1 MIRRARGVAA
11 TRRTRWS
18 RAGRFEVLE
27 QRALLSTFTVN
38 TTADENSAS
47 SIPGQLSLREAIIL
61 ANASPGPNTIIVPAG
76 DYLLTIA
83 GSGETAGQTGDLN
96 INSDLSIQGAGSAT
110 TIIDGNGLDRVFD
123 ILGSGA
129 NVPVV
134 SISGVTIQ
142 NGRAPD
148 SPTYGLN
155 NGGGIEVSDA
165 SLTVN
170 RCVIQDNT
178 TGNGGYAGNG
188 GGIDVQN
195 GTLSITNS
203 TITGNTTG
211 TGTTLGGSGGGVSG
225 ENSSVTIQQCLISN
239 NTTGTG
245 ATSGGNV
252 SAGRGGGV
260 YDDGSLSTIDIT
272 GSTIT
277 GNVSGGSASLGEGGG
292 IYNYGG
298 STLFLDNSTVSSN
311 TASLNGGGVM
321 NDNGTTDHIT
331 NCTIAN
337 NTAQGDGGGF
347 YGGGGIVNT
356 SGTIKL
362 ISGTTISGNT
372 ATSAAGPGYG
382 GGGIYTDT
390 HIGMIIN
397 STIEGNTTN
406 ADGGGIVNNGNI
418 DQILNTTIA
427 DNSALSGGGLYH
439 TKFANVTTVIGQMT
453 NTIIA
458 GNGGNDLV
466 ASSGAITSATY
477 DLVQDPTGNTLVNGI
492 NNNIVGLDPKLGPLT
507 NNGGPTETMALLPG
521 SPAINA
527 GSTANA
533 PGTDQRGLPR
543 PAAGGTDIGAYQVQ
557 SLVDHPPVASS
568 QSLSTNED
576 AILSGQV
583 SATDVDGDHL
593 SYLVVT
599 GPLHGTVALHSDGS
613 FWYTPPAFYSGTDS
627 FTFEAFDGQDY
638 SNIATVS
645 INVVPVSLPQVAS
658 IPFTTMADGTV
669 SDRNLDGVYD
679 SVNTTGTSITD
690 RWFTDPTIGQERG
703 IFEFNLSR
711 IAPGTPI
718 QSVTIGLQVT
728 SFTSTS
734 VGGVVTDPQLVFQAY
749 AGTGSVTTADGS
761 AAAVTVGTATVSSLG
776 YQLFSLSPSLL
787 EPFEGGFA
795 SVRLEN
801 SSLNGNWISVASVE
815 DTSRQSSTLTLQI
828 SSVPT
833 FALSIAPATIKETAG
848 ANAATATL
856 TRTGDLSLP
865 LTVNLTSNNT
875 SQLTVPAT
883 VTFAAGQSSLSF
895 GATAVNGVA
904 GSSSNVVT
912 VSAAASVVSDPVGL
926 DPSFGVGG
934 LAPTSLTFH
943 DQFPYAAIARQPDGK
958 ILAASQYSANAWQ
971 LTRLNPDGTLDTSFG
986 VNGVA
991 LATFPVTAATG
1002 NYPDPYTI
1010 VVQPDGN
1017 ILVGG
1022 KIVEGYG
1029 TPALCRFTSSG
1040 QLDPTF
1046 GTGGIADLSTYETP
1060 SSAWVDGIALRPD
1073 GRILLAIE
1081 NNGTAFLRAVQLLP
1095 SGVPDSTFGSGGETP
1110 QLVSDATVAL
1120 DLLSDGEFVLVG
1132 LSKVAMFNAS
1142 GTALD
1147 TTFGSG
1153 GIRTVNFGS
1162 SSASINASAIDSAGR
1177 ILLAGT
1183 APDPITGATD
1193 MAVARLTAQGSM
1205 DTTFGNGGSA
1215 LVNVGGFNN
1224 QVTTLVVQP
1233 DNKIVLAGLA
1243 VTASNQWT
1251 AAIVRLSSSGAL
1263 DSTFNGSGTL
1273 QQSIISSEP
1282 DLIYSVV
1289 LQPNDGKLVAL
1300 SGWANDFRVAR
1311 FTMGNQS
1318 AAVSASAQISVKDF
1332 LPPVA
1337 NNDSYAADEN
1347 TALSVAKPGVLGNDT
1362 DPNNASL
1369 MAVVGASPAHGTLT
1383 LNADGSFTYTPA
1395 ANFVGTDSFTYKAS
1409 DGLETSGTATV
1420 TITVAPPGEVTFLK
1434 QDTTTQGTWVG
1445 AYGTQG
1451 YDIVSG
1457 SSKLPSNDT
1466 ITPSGQATYTWTTT
1480 SSDPRALQVPGSSN
1494 RVAAVWYSS
1503 TKFTVNV
1510 NLADGQ
1516 AHDLELYFD
1525 DWDNKGRGEQVQIS
1539 DAGTGK
1545 LLDTET
1551 LSSFVSGVYLDWK
1564 VSGNLVITI
1573 TRQAGA
1579 NAVLNGLF
1587 LDSTSSPPPTATASF
1602 LKQDTTTQ
1610 GSWTNTYG
1618 TQGYDIVSGP
1628 SKLPAND
1635 TVTPSGQ
1642 STYTWTTTSSDPRG
1656 LQVPGSSN
1664 RVAAVWYSAT
1674 KFTVAMNLADGQTH
1688 NLELY
1693 FDDWD
1698 SKGRGEQVQISD
1710 ASTGTVLD
1718 TETISSFT
1726 NGVYLDWKVSGNLV
1740 ITITRQAGANAVL
1753 NGVFLDSTSSP
1764 PPIATAS
1771 FLKQDTT
1778 TQGSWINTYGSQ
1790 GYDIVSGPVK
1800 LPSNDTVTP
1809 SGQTTYT
1816 ATTTSSDP
1824 RALQVPGSSNRVAA
1838 VWYSATKFTVDVNL
1852 ADGQT
1857 HNLEL
1862 YFLDWTNI
1870 GRAEQVQISDA
1881 GTGTVLDTETISSF
1895 ASGVY
1900 LDWKVSG
1907 NVVITIT
1914 RRAGA
1919 NAVLNGV
1926 FFDPPTSS
1934 MASVAA
1940 FIPNQSGGRSTPQT
1954 RDTGK
1959 IELGS

>member
-1 MIRRARGVAA
+1 MLRRPRPLARAPRA
-11 TRRTRWS
+11 NRA

-27 QRALLSTFTVN
+27 ARTLPSTFTVN
-38 TTADENSAS
+38 TTADQNDTTAVA
-47 SIPGQLSLREAIIL
+47 GQLSLREAIIQ
-61 ANASPGPNTIIVPAG
+61 ANASPGPNTIIIPAG
-76 DYLLTIA
+76 TYYLTIA

-96 INSDLSIQGAGSAT
+96 VTGNVSIQGAGSAA
-110 TIIDGNGLDRVFD
+110 TIIDGSGLDRVFD

-142 NGRAPD
+142 NGRAPE
-148 SPTYGLN
+148 STTYGLN

-170 RCVIQDNT
+170 LCVIQDNT

-211 TGTTLGGSGGGVSG
+211 TGTTLGGSGGGVAG
-225 ENSSVTIQQCLISN
+225 ENSTVTIEQCLISN
-239 NTTGTG
+239 NTTG
-245 ATSGGNV
+245 GGSTNGGSNV

-260 YDDGSLSTIDIT
+260 YSENGNLSVSN
-272 GSTIT
+272 STIT
-277 GNVSGGSASLGEGGG
+277 ENTSGNSTSLGEGGG
-292 IYNYGG
+292 IYNYAG
-298 STLFLDNSTVSSN
+298 STLSLDNSTVAGN

-390 HIGMIIN
+390 HIGTIIN

-406 ADGGGIVNNGNI
+406 GDGGGIVNNGNI

-458 GNGGNDLV
+458 GNKAYLVNGGNDLV

-477 DLVQDPTGNTLVNGI
+477 DLVQNPTGNTLANGI
-492 NNNIVGLDPKLGPLT
+492 NNNIVGLDPELGPLT

-543 PAAGGTDIGAYQVQ
+543 PAAGGTDIGRLYQVQ

-568 QSLSTNED
+568 QSLSTIED

-583 SATDVDGDHL
+583 SATDVDGNHL
-593 SYLVVT
+593 TYSVVT
-599 GPLHGTVALHSDGS
+599 GPSHGTVALHSDGS
-613 FWYTPPAFYSGTDS
+613 FWYTPPAFYSGTDG

-638 SNIATVS
+638 SNVATVS

-658 IPFTTMADGTV
+658 IPFTTVADGTV

-734 VGGVVTDPQLVFQAY
+734 VAGVVTYPQLVFQAY

-761 AAAVTVGTATVSSLG
+761 ATAVTVGTAAVSSLG
-776 YQLFSLSPSLL
+776 YQLLSLSPSLL
-787 EPFEGGFA
+787 EPFEGGYA

-801 SSLNGNWISVASVE
+801 SALNGNWISVASVE
-815 DTSRQSSTLTLQI
+815 DTSHQSPTLTLQI
-828 SSVPT
+828 SSVPR
-833 FALSIAPATIKETAG
+833 FALSIAPGTVNETAG

-856 TRTGDLSLP
+856 TRTGDLIAP
-865 LTVNLTSNNT
+865 LTVNLSSNNT
-875 SQLTVPAT
+875 TYLTVPAT
-883 VTFAAGQSSLSF
+883 VTFAAGRSSVTF
-895 GATAVNGVA
+895 GVTAVNNHIHDNGHL
-904 GSSSNVVT
+904 VT

-958 ILAASQYSANAWQ
+958 ILAASQYSADAWQ

-991 LATFPVTAATG
+991 LATFPITASTG
-1002 NYPDPYTI
+1002 TYPDPYTI

-1029 TPALCRFTSSG
+1029 TPALCRFTASG
-1040 QLDPTF
+1040 QLDLTF
-1046 GTGGIADLSTYETP
+1046 GTGGFADLSAYETP
-1060 SSAWVDGIALRPD
+1060 SSAWVDDIALRPD
-1073 GRILLAIE
+1073 GRILLAID
-1081 NNGTAFLRAVQLLP
+1081 NNGSAFLRAAQLLP
-1095 SGVPDSTFGSGGETP
+1095 SGLPDTTFGGGGITP
-1110 QLVSDATVAL
+1110 QLVSGATVTV
-1120 DLLSDGEFVLVG
+1120 DLLPNGEFLLAG
-1132 LSKVAMFNAS
+1132 LNTVAMFNAS

-1147 TTFGSG
+1147 TAFGSNG
-1153 GIRTVNFGS
+1153 SRTVNFGS
-1162 SSASINASAIDSAGR
+1162 SSASIAASAVDSTGR
-1177 ILLAGT
+1177 ILLAGS
-1183 APDPITGATD
+1183 AIDPNTGLGD
-1193 MAVARLTAQGSM
+1193 MAVARLTAQGNL
-1205 DTTFGNGGSA
+1205 DTTFGSGGSA
-1215 LVNVGGFNN
+1215 LVNVGGTND
-1224 QVTTLVVQP
+1224 TATSLVVQAGDKP
-1233 DNKIVLAGLA
+1233 VLAGLA
-1243 VTASNQWT
+1243 VTTGNQWS
-1251 AAIVRLSSSGAL
+1251 AAIVRLTASGAL

-1273 QQSIISSEP
+1273 QQSIISAEP
-1282 DLIYSVV
+1282 DLIYSAV
-1289 LQPNDGKLVAL
+1289 LQPNDGKLLAL
-1300 SGWANDFRVAR
+1300 SGWVNDFRVAR

-1318 AAVSASAQISVKDF
+1318 ATVSASAQVTVTDN

-1347 TALSVAKPGVLGNDT
+1347 AVLSVTNPGVLGNDT

-1369 MAVVGASPAHGTLT
+1369 TAVLVANPAHGTLS
-1383 LNADGSFTYTPA
+1383 LSANGSFTYTPA

-1409 DGLETSGTATV
+1409 DGLVRSGTATV
-1420 TITVAPPGEVTFLK
+1420 TITVAPPGHNCL
-1434 QDTTTQGTWVG
+1434 WG
-1445 AYGTQG
+1445 AVAVRRTNAGDRELDDLRAG
-1451 YDIVSG
+1451 L
-1457 SSKLPSNDT
+1457 SKLTQVDRCTFVALSSPGFSSVGPSSVQQFYRPFVTSDWQPT
-1466 ITPSGQATYTWTTT
+1466 SLLSGQNPDTCSASLWPNV
-1480 SSDPRALQVPGSSN
+1480 DDQLRPIVGKAPMRHR
-1494 RVAAVWYSS
+1494 RVLRRRKSEI
-1503 TKFTVNV
+1503 
-1510 NLADGQ
+1510 LA
-1516 AHDLELYFD
+1516 
-1525 DWDNKGRGEQVQIS
+1525 
-1539 DAGTGK
+1539 
-1545 LLDTET
+1545 
-1551 LSSFVSGVYLDWK
+1551 
-1564 VSGNLVITI
+1564 
-1573 TRQAGA
+1573 
-1579 NAVLNGLF
+1579 
-1587 LDSTSSPPPTATASF
+1587 
-1602 LKQDTTTQ
+1602 
-1610 GSWTNTYG
+1610 
-1618 TQGYDIVSGP
+1618 
-1628 SKLPAND
+1628 
-1635 TVTPSGQ
+1635 
-1642 STYTWTTTSSDPRG
+1642 
-1656 LQVPGSSN
+1656 
-1664 RVAAVWYSAT
+1664 
-1674 KFTVAMNLADGQTH
+1674 
-1688 NLELY
+1688 
-1693 FDDWD
+1693 
-1698 SKGRGEQVQISD
+1698 
-1710 ASTGTVLD
+1710 
-1718 TETISSFT
+1718 
-1726 NGVYLDWKVSGNLV
+1726 
-1740 ITITRQAGANAVL
+1740 
-1753 NGVFLDSTSSP
+1753 
-1764 PPIATAS
+1764 
-1771 FLKQDTT
+1771 
-1778 TQGSWINTYGSQ
+1778 
-1790 GYDIVSGPVK
+1790 
-1800 LPSNDTVTP
+1800 
-1809 SGQTTYT
+1809 
-1816 ATTTSSDP
+1816 
-1824 RALQVPGSSNRVAA
+1824 
-1838 VWYSATKFTVDVNL
+1838 
-1852 ADGQT
+1852 
-1857 HNLEL
+1857 
-1862 YFLDWTNI
+1862 
-1870 GRAEQVQISDA
+1870 
-1881 GTGTVLDTETISSF
+1881 
-1895 ASGVY
+1895 
-1900 LDWKVSG
+1900 
-1907 NVVITIT
+1907 
-1914 RRAGA
+1914 
-1919 NAVLNGV
+1919 
-1926 FFDPPTSS
+1926 
-1934 MASVAA
+1934 
-1940 FIPNQSGGRSTPQT
+1940 
-1954 RDTGK
+1954 
-1959 IELGS
+1959 